1 LPPSQPSEAANH
13 QEPPDIDLKTENA
26 YTFEYIRAMPKGD
39 LHVHL
44 NGLIDYQLVADIIRD
59 EHISLPPNFRL
70 PDDLIQREPASLT
83 EYLKIW
89 EILRLLPKRINHLFQ
104 LVDSAFGYLHRDGV
118 TFAELRNSVMY
129 ISRNM
134 GFSVETALAVLL
146 EAVEASSEKYG
157 VTAGLMLSIPRS
169 THAEAHFDAV
179 VGAYK
184 NLGCP
189 KLVVGLDMSGDED
202 LPMPPHLGKK
212 FLAMKHEYGLGI
224 TMHAGETGNPDNI
237 VTAVTEY
244 GAQRIGHGTAAGKS
258 PKVMQLLRER
268 DICVEICPI
277 SNRLTNAVPKGTH
290 HPVREFMAHGVPFVI
305 GSDNPQVHH
314 RPLSAD
320 YLEFL
325 GETGAT
331 GVLDEMYATQRRYAF
346 ISSVR
351 Q

>member
-1 LPPSQPSEAANH
+1 M
-13 QEPPDIDLKTENA
+13 KTENA
-26 YTFEYIRAMPKGD
+26 YTFESIRAVPKGD

-59 EHISLPPNFRL
+59 EQISLPQHFRL

-89 EILRLLPKRINHLFQ
+89 EILRLLPKRIPHLFQ
-104 LVDSAFGYLHRDGV
+104 LVDSAFAYLHRDGV
-118 TFAELRNSVMY
+118 VFAELRNSVMY

-134 GFSVETALAVLL
+134 GFSVETALAVLM

-157 VTAGLMLSIPRS
+157 VKAGLLLSIPRGPQ
-169 THAEAHFDAV
+169 AEMHFDTLV
-179 VGAYK
+179 KAYK
-184 NLGCP
+184 NLHCP
-189 KLVVGLDMSGDED
+189 KMVVGLDMSGDED
-202 LPMPPHLGKK
+202 LHMPSDLGKK

-244 GAQRIGHGTAAGKS
+244 GAQRIGHGCAAGKS

-277 SNRLTNAVPKGTH
+277 SNRLTNAVPKGMH

-325 GETGAT
+325 NETGST
-331 GVLDEMYATQRRYAF
+331 DVIDQMFATQRRYSF
-346 ISSVR
+346 INAIR
-351 Q
+351 